1 MFENMVLSAGR
12 VMTLPYGKC
21 QQNTHGFHIR
31 DEQDF
36 LRIWQYIDTN
46 PAKWLEDK
54 YYVIETMEVNL

>member
-1 MFENMVLSAGR
+1 
-12 VMTLPYGKC
+12 MTLPYGKC